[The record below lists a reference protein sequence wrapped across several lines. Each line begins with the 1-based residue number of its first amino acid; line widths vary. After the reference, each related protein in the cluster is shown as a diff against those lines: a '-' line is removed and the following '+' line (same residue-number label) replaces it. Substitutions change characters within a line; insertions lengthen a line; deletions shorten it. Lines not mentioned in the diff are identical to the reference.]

1 MRARRSRC
9 LGGGGRGCAEH
20 ALSRPGHWSSTVS
33 TGAFFLMYS
42 SSNSLAHAP
51 FLPATTT
58 RERRAARRWARGTGT
73 TRETGRAAIA
83 DAIFARV
90 CVIAPAPSL
99 ATWPRLERFQRT
111 QNKSEARRAPTTR
124 RRVAARHAPLGG
136 PTRPAQTRGGRS
148 DGRSARLA
156 LVGMRVSHL
165 DDDGIPPGALTRA
178 VRLSPRALRLVHP

>member
-1 MRARRSRC
+1 METREWRRRCARARCLDRGGRSRAK
-9 LGGGGRGCAEH
+9 RGCARH

-58 RERRAARRWARGTGT
+58 RERRAVRRWARGTGT

-99 ATWPRLERFQRT
+99 ATWPRLERFLSPK
-111 QNKSEARRAPTTR
+111 NKTEARRAPTPK
-124 RRVAARHAPLGG
+124 RRVARHAPLGG
-136 PTRPAQTRGGRS
+136 PDTSGP
-148 DGRSARLA
+148 DARRA
-156 LVGMRVSHL
+156 VGWSIRASRARRDARVS
-165 DDDGIPPGALTRA
+165 P
-178 VRLSPRALRLVHP
+178 